1 MLTIEMLRQS
11 SALTGL
17 TDDQLNAI
25 AEMSRNDENTVI
37 GTKIGALHGQYDA
50 DILGITGIKKKD
62 GEKSYDYAKRVLG
75 EYKTKAESAKTIQTQ
90 LTAAQAQVAELQ
102 SKLEKGAGDETLKQQ
117 LKDAKAQVTQLQTQ
131 LQTKETEFN
140 TKKAEFD
147 KTIKDTHVDY
157 AFQAAT
163 AGLKFKSG
171 ITEPIQKT
179 LLNAA
184 KAEVLAKGTPDF
196 IEDGQ
201 GGKKLVIRGTDGN
214 ILNNPKN
221 NLNPYTMQELVMETS
236 LKDVIDTGRQQ
247 TGGGTGGFGSGSGG
261 TGGTLDLSGI
271 KSQVEAD
278 KAIEAHLLAN
288 GLTRDSQEFADQ
300 SMQLRTENNVASLP
314 IR

>member
-25 AEMSRNDENTVI
+25 AEMSRNDENTAI

-75 EYKTKAESAKTIQTQ
+75 EYKTKAESTKTIQTQ

-201 GGKKLVIRGTDGN
+201 GGKKLVIRGADGN

-261 TGGTLDLSGI
+261 TSGTLDLSGI

>member
-37 GTKIGALHGQYDA
+37 GTKIGTLHGQYDA

-201 GGKKLVIRGTDGN
+201 GGKKLVIRGADGN

>member
-37 GTKIGALHGQYDA
+37 GTKIGALHGQYDT
-50 DILGITGIKKKD
+50 DILGITGIEKKD

-75 EYKTKAESAKTIQTQ
+75 EYKTKAESVKTIQTQ

-102 SKLEKGAGDETLKQQ
+102 SKLEKGADDETLKQQ

-201 GGKKLVIRGTDGN
+201 GGKKLVIRGADGN

>member
-75 EYKTKAESAKTIQTQ
+75 EYKTKAESTKTIQTQ

-201 GGKKLVIRGTDGN
+201 GGKKLVIRGADGN

-247 TGGGTGGFGSGSGG
+247 TGGGTGGFESGSGG

>member
-75 EYKTKAESAKTIQTQ
+75 EYKTKAESVKTIQTQ
-90 LTAAQAQVAELQ
+90 LTAAQAQVAGLQ

-201 GGKKLVIRGTDGN
+201 GGKKLVIRGADGN

-236 LKDVIDTGRQQ
+236 LKDVIDKGRQQ
-247 TGGGTGGFGSGSGG
+247 AGGGTGDFGSGSGG

>member
-1 MLTIEMLRQS
+1 MLTIEMLQQS

-75 EYKTKAESAKTIQTQ
+75 EYKTKAESTKTIQTQ

-201 GGKKLVIRGTDGN
+201 GGKKLVIRGADGN

-247 TGGGTGGFGSGSGG
+247 AGGGTEDFGSGSGG

-271 KSQVEAD
+271 KNQVEAD

>member
-1 MLTIEMLRQS
+1 MLTIEMLQQS

-75 EYKTKAESAKTIQTQ
+75 EYKTKAESTKTIQTQ

-117 LKDAKAQVTQLQTQ
+117 LKDAKAQVAQLQTQ

-201 GGKKLVIRGTDGN
+201 GGKKLVIRGADGN

-247 TGGGTGGFGSGSGG
+247 KGGGTITPAGESGG
-261 TGGTLDLSGI
+261 GGTLDLSGI

>member
-25 AEMSRNDENTVI
+25 AEMSRNDENTAI

-75 EYKTKAESAKTIQTQ
+75 EYKTKAESTKTIQTQ

-102 SKLEKGAGDETLKQQ
+102 SKLEKGAGDEALKQQ
-117 LKDAKAQVTQLQTQ
+117 LKDAKAQVAQLQTQ

-201 GGKKLVIRGTDGN
+201 GGKKLVIRGADGN

>member
-75 EYKTKAESAKTIQTQ
+75 EYKTKAESAKAIQTQ

-201 GGKKLVIRGTDGN
+201 GGKKLVIRGADGN

-247 TGGGTGGFGSGSGG
+247 AGGGTGCFGSGSGG

-271 KSQVEAD
+271 KNQVEAD

>member
-1 MLTIEMLRQS
+1 MLTIEMLRQN

-17 TDDQLNAI
+17 SDAQLTAI
-25 AEMSRNDENTVI
+25 AEMSKNDENTVI
-37 GTKIGALHGQYDA
+37 GAKIGALHGQYDT

-75 EYKTKAESAKTIQTQ
+75 EYKTKAESVKTVQAELDAAK
-90 LTAAQAQVAELQ
+90 AQVTELQ
-102 SKLEKGAGDETLKQQ
+102 SKLEKGAGDETLRQQ
-117 LKDAKAQVTQLQTQ
+117 LKDAKAQVTQLQSQ
-131 LQTKETEFN
+131 LKTKETEFN
-140 TKKAEFD
+140 SKKTEFET
-147 KTIKDTHVDY
+147 TIKNTHVDY

-163 AGLKFKSG
+163 AGLKFKPG
-171 ITEPIQKT
+171 ITETIQKT

-201 GGKKLVIRGTDGN
+201 GGKKLVIRGADGN

-221 NLNPYTMQELVMETS
+221 NLNPYTIQELVMETS
-236 LKDVIDTGRQQ
+236 LKDVIETGRQQ
-247 TGGGTGGFGSGSGG
+247 QGGGTGGFGSGSGG

-278 KAIEAHLLAN
+278 KAIEAYLLAN
-288 GLTRDSQEFADQ
+288 GLTRDSQEFANQ
-300 SMQLRTENNVASLP
+300 SLQLRAENNVASLP
-314 IR
+314 IK